1 MALYTP
7 DELKILNNTRAGY
20 GLAPMD
26 ADGNEI
32 VTKRSASPKAPK
44 AWSEPVAKSEVV
56 TDLIEPVSTAVET
69 VPIPELV
76 EPVQELE
83 QFGESV
89 SEKEIKARRKLEEAF
104 RLLVKKKTYELARA
118 SGDSLVPTDMESIM
132 SQAANDAMNDVDG
145 LDAIVGGFMLEGY
158 SKDDIPILMPKML
171 AQVFGIEPVASPVDL
186 PPVAGEGEPDLGTA
200 LAPQSRVG
208 ETSAQWEAD
217 QGRIGIIVPEK
228 YAEQEGIDIA
238 DMSASNSEARRQVAQ
253 YAAFYEVYE
262 YQRGVYPEQDI
273 EAAITEVSEDI
284 NKMYAILSGQGTDA
298 DYREHNVG
306 QDAETSAWAA
316 PWFKQVPSGKVPIL
330 NGLQERYLR
339 SITEKVKTQSLEEDA
354 QEKAHIAESGREE
367 LWIVPKDPTMG
378 PMLYSQYAALRDT
391 MPYEAQSYYD
401 NADSE
406 WRAVEPVE
414 GAADRPEDYMLRE
427 GVTSL
432 GDSQYQKFIQEKGL
446 EDHWSLDFWDD
457 PENYAEGG
465 IWNKSYPSGA
475 MVEGPTKYFLRILMA
490 PISMSSRM
498 ITTLGTTPGR
508 GEDGYVTKAELASQ
522 EAEAP
527 LYKGHPY
534 LRNIAEFRGI
544 GDDLA
549 DIAEYT
555 PGLEG
560 YAGAAFGYGLLT
572 DILFTPYDPGF
583 TQAIKGMKAGAL
595 ASKTAGILGAPARL
609 RVKSFGK
616 DFIKSVQKSYYDQT
630 VMSLIKPSAS
640 LSDPIAMAASRT
652 ADWLADEAAFTRAYN
667 KIIGDTSGGSTL
679 YADPTKAFQEALE
692 VSAKARGNAKSL
704 FRDSAMIW
712 GQRKTLSNIG
722 NISKP
727 TLVKNAPL
735 QASKYFNYMDDV
747 EKFANGKI
755 SVLPHKTET
764 QGLID
769 MLKGRNPEVD
779 NLIKGLSVDK
789 AIKMIYADGRFI
801 DQLLAPLHHSMGQHL
816 AVAVV
821 EGSKFKGGISNL
833 IMVTKKLFLEP
844 VEASKLAKSLK
855 TDEVVETLVNIAKV
869 SATEGR
875 IKTGLYPFFQTLKG
889 KVGKKSFRPRMG
901 SYIDLSLT
909 DAIKISKL
917 VKELKA
923 GGFINA
929 EEAARIYAG
938 LNASSFA
945 KKFGILREVENID
958 RFFDITKKYLS
969 MENIK
974 VITNAAIERH
984 AFARGIGVRTKAL
997 EGASTATKRQI
1008 ALTLD
1013 ARHLRGNWVA
1023 RKWNNWWG
1031 KAKGWDKAEMD
1042 GAPLSAIIRASEYRG
1057 QLSNLGQLTK
1067 KELDDILRNPDVTK
1081 MYFEESFL
1089 AGRKLTLN
1097 DAIVA
1102 GMLGPIVGRS
1112 STAMHKT
1119 LDTMMNIIIYGE
1131 AQVSPMAIFSK
1142 GSLRRQKLADEL
1154 NGEGKR
1160 ALQELLYGKD
1170 GLGGYI
1176 DAFRKVQGHRQYV
1189 YEMNGFYDEFIEI
1202 TLKPSNYKD
1211 PTFVRK
1217 AVSLDELPD
1226 LTAGT
1231 YFANKANRL
1240 AEEAVDDIV
1249 GGWDAL
1255 QNITNN
1261 TKLADNMAELF
1272 RDGGSVIKPI
1282 VKKQLVDEIE
1292 NLKEIIDALENGRT
1306 PAGGGGFLGFDKR
1319 PDSGDMAWLVS
1330 KMADY
1335 PHWDTFVPGGIQRFR
1350 QPPGH
1355 PQHMDIP
1362 EWKHYDTDL
1371 RKIQAKVEAKIKDNL
1386 SKLEDTLDGVLRDDV
1401 IFNRL
1406 LTPQSGAEATGYI
1419 AQAIANRVKEIVKH
1433 RANGNAISPIGS
1445 AAKYEDWSVI
1455 VQNILG
1461 IQPRYAKTII
1471 KQLADPKNTNPSIQK
1486 LRELIMKTKEEV
1498 DTVAVEILLQNRL
1511 NYGNA
1516 EETLAVVDWIVE
1528 DIDRLGRTIREGV
1541 EVGSDDVERLA
1552 GDAFINMLTS
1562 KLMGKGVTETM
1573 GEIKNTSEMTQ
1584 NVRKA
1589 MSHLYDTKPVV
1600 AAEVL
1605 GFLDKTLKFMTATR
1619 YTLILASRA
1628 AFHSINVATAQAIVW
1643 GTLGGRSAV
1652 AGLSPS
1658 TLVTAGRVHSVGWTR
1673 APNAAA
1679 FLADEGVDSI
1689 KVLGPSESVIAVTD
1703 KFGRSYTYR
1712 EVWDMAVGSGA
1723 LRSQTAIIINSKSFG
1738 KILQDARFT
1747 PEYRGPVTAMW
1758 RGLKGRT
1765 PEIIGAG
1772 VGAMAG
1778 GPAGAAL
1785 GGIAGG
1791 IVGKHLPARL
1801 ARKTTDNTVG
1811 NFLMNMTEWEDQY
1824 FRLGQVIHGLKTGEE
1839 PFTAVGRGKLAL
1851 MDYGSLSREEQ
1862 WASSRLFMFYAF
1874 AKLNAVN
1881 TLSLMLHN
1889 PKRLSNLYQAKRI
1902 TEITGGPD
1910 TSGVGN
1916 FYAHHF
1922 LLSRPMVSYIE
1933 GSDKTSHYTVMPP
1946 VPALDGLSML
1956 AQMYMAPNLTAMMAP
1971 ITDLANPELKMLRGT
1986 PARLEWKKKYV
1997 DPTDI
2002 QQMFESGLY
2011 EYFWDTVVKER
2022 PHRKQAVAGDQTYQ
2036 GSTWWLSEEGM
2047 KRYYYWKNHLAP
2059 FLTFPSIIGGD
2070 TNVLM
2075 NMVTPGGVEGKRYGK
2090 PDDSIGEK
2098 MLRAGALKAD
2108 VGTLP
2113 VSAQQQSVLRE
2124 VTKRLEELEEK

>member
-7 DELKILNNTRAGY
+7 EELKILNNTRAGY

-158 SKDDIPILMPKML
+158 SKDDIPTLMPKML
-171 AQVFGIEPVASPVDL
+171 SQVFGIQPVASPIDL
-186 PPVAGEGEPDLGTA
+186 PPVAGEGEPDIGTA

-228 YAEQEGIDIA
+228 YAEQEGIDVA

-253 YAAFYEVYE
+253 YAAFYNVYE
-262 YQRGVYPEQDI
+262 YHRGVYPEQDI
-273 EAAITEVSEDI
+273 EAAVTEVSEDI

-306 QDAETSAWAA
+306 QDDETSAWAA
-316 PWFKQVPSGKVPIL
+316 PWFRQVPSGKVPIL

-339 SITEKVKTQSLEEDA
+339 SITEKVKKQSIEEDA
-354 QEKAHIAESGREE
+354 QEKAEIAESGRTE
-367 LWIVPKDPTMG
+367 LWVVPKDSDMR
-378 PMLYSQYAALRDT
+378 PMLYSQYAALRNT
-391 MPYEAQSYYD
+391 MPYEAKVAYD
-401 NADSE
+401 NAE
-406 WRAVEPVE
+406 EEYRTVEPVE
-414 GAADRPEDYMLRE
+414 GAASRPEDYTLQE

-432 GDSQYQKFIQEKGL
+432 GDSQYQSFIQEKGL
-446 EDHWSLDFWDD
+446 EDHWSLDFWED
-457 PENYAEGG
+457 PENYAEGNV
-465 IWNKSYPSGA
+465 WNKSYPSGA

-490 PISMSSRM
+490 PISISSRM

-508 GEDGYVTKAELASQ
+508 GEDGYVTAAELASQ

-595 ASKTAGILGAPARL
+595 ASRTAGILGAPARL
-609 RVKSFGK
+609 KFKSFGK
-616 DFIKSVQKSYYDQT
+616 DFITTASKGYYDQT
-630 VMSLIKPSAS
+630 LMSLFKPSAR
-640 LSDPIAMAASRT
+640 LADPIAMSATRT
-652 ADWLADEAAFTRAYN
+652 ADWLADQAAFQRAYN
-667 KIIGDTSGGSTL
+667 NITGDAARGSTL
-679 YADPTKAFQEALE
+679 YVDPTKAFQEALE

-704 FRDSAMIW
+704 FRDSAMVW
-712 GQRKTLSNIG
+712 GKEKTLSSMG
-722 NISKP
+722 DISKSV
-727 TLVKNAPL
+727 LLEKAPA

-747 EKFANGKI
+747 EKFANGKT
-755 SVLPHKTET
+755 SVLPYKRET
-764 QGLID
+764 QGLVD

-779 NLIKGLSVDK
+779 NLVKGLSVEK
-789 AIKMIYADGRFI
+789 AIKKIYADGRFI
-801 DQLLAPLHHSMGQHL
+801 DQLLVPLHHTMGQHV

-821 EGSKFKGGISNL
+821 EGSKLFKGGVSNL
-833 IMVTKKLFLEP
+833 TMITPKLFLEP
-844 VEASKLAKSLK
+844 VETGKLAKSLQSDK
-855 TDEVVETLVNIAKV
+855 AMKELVNVAKL
-869 SATEGR
+869 ADKAGD
-875 IKTGLYPFFQTLKG
+875 IKTGLYPFFQTIKG
-889 KVGKKSFRPRMG
+889 AIGKRSFRPRTG
-901 SYIDLSLT
+901 SFIELSKDTMKVLREY
-909 DAIKISKL
+909 
-917 VKELKA
+917 VNELRA
-923 GGFINA
+923 GGFLNA

-938 LNASSFA
+938 LDPVIFA
-945 KKFGILREVENID
+945 KKFGVPDSVDDVIK
-958 RFFDITKKYLS
+958 FFGGEHFIS
-969 MENIK
+969 MQNMK
-974 VITNAAIERH
+974 VLTNAAIERH
-984 AFARGIGVRTKAL
+984 AFARGMGVKTKAL

-1008 ALTLD
+1008 ALSLD
-1013 ARHLRGNWVA
+1013 IRHLRGNWIA
-1023 RKWNNWWG
+1023 RKWNNWFG

-1057 QLSNLGQLTK
+1057 QLSNLGQLTR
-1067 KELDDILRNPDVTK
+1067 KELDDILKNPDVTK
-1081 MYFEESFL
+1081 QYFEESFL
-1089 AGRKLTLN
+1089 AGRELTQN

-1102 GMLGPIVGRS
+1102 GMLGPIAGRT
-1112 STAMHKT
+1112 STTMHRT
-1119 LDTMMNIIIYGE
+1119 LDVMMDIVVYGE
-1131 AQVSPMAIFSK
+1131 DGVSPMAMFGK
-1142 GSLRRQKLADEL
+1142 GSLRRKKLSDEL
-1154 NGEGKR
+1154 SPDGAN
-1160 ALQELLYGKD
+1160 ALKKIFYGTD
-1170 GLGGYI
+1170 DTEGYI
-1176 DAFRKVQGHRQYV
+1176 SIFRKVQGHDGYV
-1189 YEMNGFYDEFIEI
+1189 DEMTRFYEEFTEI
-1202 TLKPSNYKD
+1202 LTNPAHFKD
-1211 PTFVRK
+1211 PSFVRK
-1217 AVSLDELPD
+1217 VVPIDELTD

-1231 YFANKANRL
+1231 YFVNKASRM
-1240 AEEAVDDIV
+1240 AEDAVDDIV
-1249 GGWDAL
+1249 AKWDSLGDVA
-1255 QNITNN
+1255 NSE
-1261 TKLADNMAELF
+1261 KLLNQF
-1272 RDGGSVIKPI
+1272 
-1282 VKKQLVDEIE
+1282 
-1292 NLKEIIDALENGRT
+1292 
-1306 PAGGGGFLGFDKR
+1306 
-1319 PDSGDMAWLVS
+1319 
-1330 KMADY
+1330 
-1335 PHWDTFVPGGIQRFR
+1335 
-1350 QPPGH
+1350 
-1355 PQHMDIP
+1355 
-1362 EWKHYDTDL
+1362 TDL
-1371 RKIQAKVEAKIKDNL
+1371 AREHPELLKGLLVPEDAVDATANIAK
-1386 SKLEDTLDGVLRDDV
+1386 
-1401 IFNRL
+1401 
-1406 LTPQSGAEATGYI
+1406 
-1419 AQAIANRVKEIVKH
+1419 AIAARVKEMVKY
-1433 RANGNAISPIGS
+1433 RASGQAISPTG
-1445 AAKYEDWSVI
+1445 AAAVKEDWEII
-1455 VQNILG
+1455 VSNILG
-1461 IQPRYAKTII
+1461 IQPSKSMKVIEVLSDVNNSDKA
-1471 KQLADPKNTNPSIQK
+1471 IQK
-1486 LRELIMKTKEEV
+1486 FRNILMETKENV
-1498 DTVAVEILLQNRL
+1498 DEIAIEIIRQNRL
-1511 NYGNA
+1511 NFGNQ
-1516 EETLAVVDWIVE
+1516 EETLTAINWIVE
-1528 DIDRLGRTIREGV
+1528 DIQRLGGKLQAGRQQQ
-1541 EVGSDDVERLA
+1541 SDLLA
-1552 GDAFINMLTS
+1552 DQTPWGATQAKNIQDDLDKIAGEEFINLLS
-1562 KLMGKGVTETM
+1562 GKIMGKSVGKTVD
-1573 GEIKNTSEMTQ
+1573 EIKNTSEMTQ

-1589 MSHLYDTKPVV
+1589 MAHLYDTKPNQ

-1605 GFLDKTLKFMTATR
+1605 GFLDGTLRFMTATR
-1619 YTLILASRA
+1619 YTLILAARW
-1628 AFHSINVATAQAIVW
+1628 AFHSINMATAPAIIW

-1658 TLVTAGRVHSVGWTR
+1658 TLKTAAKVWNVGRTR
-1673 APNAAA
+1673 GP
-1679 FLADEGVDSI
+1679 LTT
-1689 KVLGPSESVIAVTD
+1689 KVRGPAESAIAVTD

-1712 EVWDMAVGSGA
+1712 EVWDMAIGSGA
-1723 LRSQTAIIINSKSFG
+1723 LRSETAIIINSAQFEH
-1738 KILQDARFT
+1738 ILQDARFT
-1747 PEYRGPVTAMW
+1747 PKYRGAVT
-1758 RGLKGRT
+1758 GLVRTLGKRT
-1765 PEIIGAG
+1765 PEIVGAG
-1772 VGAMAG
+1772 VGAAAG

-1785 GGIAGG
+1785 GTIAGG
-1791 IVGKHLPARL
+1791 VVGRHLPSKL
-1801 ARKTTDNTVG
+1801 ARRTTDNTLG
-1811 NFLMNMTEWEDQY
+1811 NFLMGMTEWEDQY
-1824 FRLGQVIHGLKTGEE
+1824 FRLGQVIHGLRTGED
-1839 PFTAVGRGKLAL
+1839 PFTAVGRGRNAL
-1851 MDYGSLSREEQ
+1851 MDYGSLTRAEQ

-1881 TLSLMLHN
+1881 TLSLMLYN
-1889 PKRLSNLYQAKRI
+1889 PKRLSNLYQAKRV

-1922 LLSRPMVSYIE
+1922 LLSRPMLSYIE
-1933 GSDKTSHYTVMPP
+1933 GSDKTSHYTVLPP

-1956 AQMYMAPNLTAMMAP
+1956 AQMYEAPNITAATAP
-1971 ITDLANPELKMLRGT
+1971 ITDLAGPEIKMLRGT
-1986 PARLEWKKKYV
+1986 PARLEWKKKYI

-2011 EYFWDTVVKER
+2011 EYFWDTIVKER

-2047 KRYYYWKNHLAP
+2047 ERYYYWKNHLAP

-2075 NMVTPGGVEGKRYGK
+2075 NLVSPGGVEGKRYGK
-2090 PDDSIGEK
+2090 PDDSTAEK
-2098 MLRAGALKAD
+2098 MMRAGALKAD